1 MSGLLI
7 YDGDC
12 GFCTSTAA
20 WMQARFVDG
29 IRVESWQSVEMADFG
44 LTDQN
49 GQESSWWI
57 DDEGSAVGG
66 AQGIG
71 WALRSTKPAW
81 AQLAGRFITFAPV
94 RPVSKLAYKVI
105 VRYRHK
111 LPGSTDACRM
121 HYD

>member
-1 MSGLLI
+1 
-7 YDGDC
+7 
-12 GFCTSTAA
+12 
-20 WMQARFVDG
+20 MQARFLDG
-29 IRVESWQSVEMADFG
+29 ISVESWQSVEMADFG